1 MVLFSV
7 LAYLAFGI
15 LCIWFIVSGVRKL
28 NETKHSQSLSDLYTD
43 EKEHDEAI
51 EKSAEFE
58 MNYFERIRN
67 GEQTQQF
74 LSVGGQLACSMIR
87 SLLFGEGI
95 PTYTENEHANSF
107 YSLNN
112 LSSSAFSIK
121 VFILVADYDRAYE
134 IVSDFLSKCERSEEK
149 SDESEKESGESK
161 IAEAAKTTTEAIITG
176 CFFIP
181 LPDGSQEKPM
191 GITILPKVKT
201 L

>member
-1 MVLFSV
+1 MMLFSV
-7 LAYLAFGI
+7 FAYLAFGI
-15 LCIWFIVSGVRKL
+15 LCIYFIVSGVKKL
-28 NETKHSQSLSDLYTD
+28 NAMKHSQSLSDLYTD

-87 SLLFGEGI
+87 SLLFAEGI

-112 LSSSAFSIK
+112 LSTSAFSIK

-134 IVSDFLSKCERSEEK
+134 IVSDFISKCERSEE
-149 SDESEKESGESK
+149 SEEESGESS
-161 IAEAAKTTTEAIITG
+161 IAETAKTTTEAIITG

-181 LPDGSQEKPM
+181 MPDGSQEKPM